1 MGRLMIAGLMTM
13 FLLVTACG
21 GGPLPAPIEISA
33 GLDGNGQC
41 AVTWNDR
48 PLTPDTVAELKR
60 VAHGRPVHLVGDAS
74 VPYRC
79 IGGAIYTMQ
88 AAGIGKIGFISEP
101 PSAGIVL
108 IVPSGEPCAPTV
120 DGRRMTLAELRP
132 IAEQWGRKDVE
143 IHFQP
148 DPYAS
153 YDCVDSILTV
163 LKAAKAAN
171 LGFIGNE
178 AYVPTQGQTK

>member
-21 GGPLPAPIEISA
+21 GGPLPAPIDVSA
-33 GLDGNGQC
+33 GPDGNGQC
-41 AVTWNDR
+41 AVTWNGR
-48 PLTPDTVAELKR
+48 PLTPDTIVELKR
-60 VAHGRPVHLVGDAS
+60 VAGRRPVHIVGNTS

-79 IGGAIYTMQ
+79 VGGAIYTMQ
-88 AAGIGKIGFISEP
+88 AAGIDKIGFISEP
-101 PSAGIVL
+101 PPGQVVL
-108 IVPSGEPCAPTV
+108 TVPSGKCAPTV
-120 DGRRMTLAELRP
+120 DGRRMTLTELRP
-132 IAEQWGRKDVE
+132 IAEQWGRENAE

-153 YDCVDSILTV
+153 YDCVDSVLTV
-163 LKAAKAAN
+163 LKAAKASN

-178 AYVPTQGQTK
+178 AYIPTQGQTK